1 MNRVLW
7 EFKRAQRETFRV
19 SLGESQGR
27 AFVDL
32 RIWQLDNTTGKPEA
46 STFGV
51 NVWGEQLADVIAAL
65 SVARQRIALTVSPNG
80 TR

>member
-1 MNRVLW
+1 MNHVLW
-7 EFKRAQRETFRV
+7 EFKRSPRETFRV

-32 RIWQLDNTTGKPEA
+32 RIWQLDNTTGKSEA

-51 NVWGEQLADVIAAL
+51 NVWAEQLADVIAAL
-65 SVARQRIALTVSPNG
+65 SVATQHIALSVNPNG

>member
-7 EFKRAQRETFRV
+7 EFERSPRDTFRV

-27 AFVDL
+27 AYVDM
-32 RIWQLDNTTGKPEA
+32 RIWQLDNTTGRPEA

-51 NVWGEQLADVIAAL
+51 NVWAEQLADVIAAL
-65 SVARQRIALTVSPNG
+65 SVAAQHIALTVSPNG
-80 TR
+80 TG